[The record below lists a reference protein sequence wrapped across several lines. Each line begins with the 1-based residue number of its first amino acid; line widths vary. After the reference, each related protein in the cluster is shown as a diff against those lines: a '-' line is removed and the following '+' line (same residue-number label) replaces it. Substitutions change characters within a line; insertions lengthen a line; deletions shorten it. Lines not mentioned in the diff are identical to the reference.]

1 MVGLKEKVAVVT
13 GGGMG
18 IGQAIAVAL
27 AQEGAN
33 IVIFDIDM
41 EAAKETACKIED
53 MGQEVL
59 VCEADVSK
67 APSVDKATDQTLERF
82 GHIDI
87 LINNAGI
94 THPAVSIL
102 DLDLEFLDK
111 VTDVDLKGV
120 YICSRRIGK
129 EMVGRQSGVIV
140 NISSVTALTPV
151 PLVVYAPVK
160 SAVIMLTRILA
171 RDWAQKGVRV
181 NAIAPGYILT
191 PLLQGM
197 FDKGLRNP
205 DTILSHV
212 PMKKFI
218 MPSDIADAAVF
229 LCSEKARF
237 ITGVTLPVD
246 AGFSCEGGWKAYGYE

>member
-1 MVGLKEKVAVVT
+1 MELKEKVAVVT

-18 IGQAIAVAL
+18 IGQAIALAL
-27 AQEGAN
+27 AEEGAH
-33 IVIFDIDM
+33 VAIFDINM
-41 EAAKETACKIED
+41 EAANETASQIRD
-53 MGQEVL
+53 LGREVL

-67 APSVDKATDQTLERF
+67 TPAVDNATDQTLERF
-82 GHIDI
+82 GRIDI

-140 NISSVTALTPV
+140 NMASVTGLVPV
-151 PLVVYAPVK
+151 PLAVYAPVK
-160 SAVIMLTRILA
+160 SAVIMLTQVLG
-171 RDWAQKGVRV
+171 RDWSQKGVRV

-246 AGFSCEGGWKAYGYE
+246 AGFSCEGGWKAYGYD

>member
-1 MVGLKEKVAVVT
+1 MQLKDKIAVVT

-18 IGQAIAVAL
+18 IGQATAL
-27 AQEGAN
+27 ALAREGAH
-33 IVIFDIDM
+33 IAILDVDM
-41 EAAKETACKIED
+41 EAAHVTASQVKDLGRETLIF
-53 MGQEVL
+53 
-59 VCEADVSK
+59 EADVTN
-67 APSVDKATDQTLERF
+67 PTDIDKATERTLKEF
-82 GHIDI
+82 QHIDI

-94 THPAVSIL
+94 THPSVSIL
-102 DLDLEFLDK
+102 DLDLDYLDK
-111 VTDVDLKGV
+111 VSNVDLKGV

-129 EMVGRQSGVIV
+129 EMVARRSGVIV
-140 NISSVTALTPV
+140 NIASVAGLTSL
-151 PLVVYAPVK
+151 PLAVYGPVK
-160 SAVIMLTRILA
+160 SAVIMLTQILA

-181 NAIAPGYILT
+181 NAIAPGYIMT

-205 DTILSHV
+205 DKILRHV

-218 MPSDIADAAVF
+218 MPSDIGDAAAF

-246 AGFSCEGGWKAYGYE
+246 AGFLCEGGWNAYEVD

>member
-1 MVGLKEKVAVVT
+1 MELKGKVAVVT

-18 IGQAIAVAL
+18 IGQAIALAL
-27 AQEGAN
+27 AEEGARVAIWDIN
-33 IVIFDIDM
+33 IQ
-41 EAAKETACKIED
+41 AAKGAAPEIEGK
-53 MGQEVL
+53 GQAVL

-67 APSVDKATDQTLERF
+67 VSAVDMATDQTLERF

-94 THPAVSIL
+94 SHPALSIL
-102 DLDLEFLDK
+102 ELDLEFLDK
-111 VTDVDLKGV
+111 VYDVDFKGL
-120 YICSRRIGK
+120 YLCSRRIGK
-129 EMVGRQSGVIV
+129 EMVRQHSGVIV
-140 NISSVTALTPV
+140 NIASVVGLTPV
-151 PLVVYAPVK
+151 PLVVYGPVK
-160 SAVIMLTRILA
+160 SAVIMLTQILA
-171 RDWAQKGVRV
+171 REWAQKGIRV

-205 DTILSHV
+205 DTIMSHI
-212 PMKKFI
+212 PMRKFI

-229 LCSEKARF
+229 LCSEKSKF

-246 AGFSCEGGWKAYGYE
+246 AGFSCEGGWRAYGHQ

>member
-1 MVGLKEKVAVVT
+1 MELKEKVAVVT

-18 IGQAIAVAL
+18 IGQAIATAL
-27 AQEGAN
+27 AKEQAHVA
-33 IVIFDIDM
+33 IWDINL
-41 EAAKETACKIED
+41 ESARKTAAEIENL
-53 MGQEVL
+53 GQETL

-67 APSVDKATDQTLERF
+67 APAVDIATDQTLERF

-111 VTDVDLKGV
+111 VSDVDLKGV
-120 YICSRRIGK
+120 YICSRRVGK

-140 NISSVTALTPV
+140 NISSITALTPV
-151 PLVVYAPVK
+151 PLAVYAPVK
-160 SAVIMLTRILA
+160 SAVIMLTKVLA
-171 RDWAQKGVRV
+171 RDWAQKGIRV

-205 DTILSHV
+205 DTILSHI